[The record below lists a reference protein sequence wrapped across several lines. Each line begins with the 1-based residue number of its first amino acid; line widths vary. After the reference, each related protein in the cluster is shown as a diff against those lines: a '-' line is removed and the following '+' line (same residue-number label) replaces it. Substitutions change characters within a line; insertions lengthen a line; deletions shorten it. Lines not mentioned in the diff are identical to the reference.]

1 MIEATLI
8 MPLLLLLS
16 LGTAE
21 FGLYLYQWN
30 ATSKATQIGAR
41 WAVVNPPISAQLDA
55 DLKSTGWWL
64 PDTLGKSCRQIACQP
79 APGVGYD
86 CHSGVPGCNM
96 TPILAQMRRVFP
108 SLRDEDVQVT
118 YEPFPQAGALGF
130 VGRPG
135 GVPVSVTVGIRCRE
149 FEFGFLSSWFPGG
162 WVTTAD
168 TETGCSDQNGLRI
181 PASATQLSSES
192 FGATTF

>member
-30 ATSKATQIGAR
+30 ATSKAAQIGAR
-41 WAVVNPPISAQLDA
+41 WAVVNPPVSAGLKAALA
-55 DLKSTGWWL
+55 DTAWWL
-64 PDTLGKSCRQIACQP
+64 PDTLGKSCRVIACQP
-79 APGVGYD
+79 AGMYE
-86 CHSGVPGCNM
+86 CYSGKEGCDM
-96 TPILAQMRRVFP
+96 APILAQMRRVFP
-108 SLRDEDVQVT
+108 SLQDEDVRVT
-118 YEPFPQAGALGF
+118 YEPFPQTGALGF

-162 WVTTAD
+162 WVTTTP
-168 TETGCSDQNGLRI
+168 TETGCSAQTGLRI